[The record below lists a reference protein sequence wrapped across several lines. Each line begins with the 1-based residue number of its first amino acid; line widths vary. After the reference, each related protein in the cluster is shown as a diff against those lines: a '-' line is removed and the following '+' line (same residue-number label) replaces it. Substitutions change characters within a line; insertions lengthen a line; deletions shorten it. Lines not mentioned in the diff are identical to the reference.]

1 MTVNF
6 MEIFTKE
13 YVKEYFKRNKNL
25 ILISILV
32 LVLSSIFGML
42 ISEYIKQAIMTV
54 LHEMVNNFPQN
65 QGVIKEAVYLFFN
78 NMRVDMLVILFG
90 IFFSVISIA
99 ITISNGIIIGFTSTL
114 VNPTAFI
121 VGIFPHGIFELSASV
136 IALTCAFIITKFE
149 IRIIKGL
156 IDKHVK
162 EEFHDNIFMIKDIIL
177 SIIIVIIL
185 LALAAIIEAGITPIL
200 LRMIT

>member
-1 MTVNF
+1 MTFNL

-25 ILISILV
+25 IIISLV
-32 LVLSSIFGML
+32 ILVLSSIFGVL
-42 ISEYIKQAIMTV
+42 VSEYIKQTIMTV
-54 LHEMVNNFPQN
+54 LHEMVNNFPRN
-65 QGVIKEAVYLFFN
+65 QGVLEEVIYLFLN
-78 NMRVDMLVILFG
+78 NMRVDLMVILFG
-90 IFFSVISIA
+90 FFFSVISIA
-99 ITISNGIIIGFTSTL
+99 ITVSNGIIIGFTSTL
-114 VNPTAFI
+114 VSPLAFI

-156 IDKHVK
+156 IDKRVK
-162 EEFHDNIFMIKDIIL
+162 EAFNDNIFMIKDIIL
-177 SIIIVIIL
+177 SFIVVFVL
-185 LALAAIIEAGITPIL
+185 LVLAAIIEAGITPIL

>member
-1 MTVNF
+1 MTFNL

-13 YVKEYFKRNKNL
+13 YVKEYFKRNKSL
-25 ILISILV
+25 IIISLV
-32 LVLSSIFGML
+32 ILVLSSIFGVL
-42 ISEYIKQAIMTV
+42 VSEYIKQTIMTV
-54 LHEMVNNFPQN
+54 LHEMVNNFPRN
-65 QGVIKEAVYLFFN
+65 QGMVEEAIYLFLN
-78 NMRVDMLVILFG
+78 NMRVDLMVILFG
-90 IFFSVISIA
+90 FFFSVISIA
-99 ITISNGIIIGFTSTL
+99 ITVSNGIIIGFTSTL
-114 VNPTAFI
+114 VSPLAFI

-156 IDKHVK
+156 IDKRVK

-177 SIIIVIIL
+177 SIIIVFVL
-185 LALAAIIEAGITPIL
+185 LVLAAIIEAGITPIL